1 MALSKEEAL
10 KKARQDMAH
19 RVGVSEDDIEGDN
32 VEEMDFPDMALGAG
46 TKGEMSGQ
54 MITPGWR
61 IRLRS
66 GGQTLEY
73 RANKDQVRLHNFKGT
88 NYKI

>member
-10 KKARQDMAH
+10 KKARQDMAK
-19 RVGVSEDDIEGDN
+19 RLGISENEVEGDR
-32 VEEMDFPDMALGAG
+32 VEETDFPDMALGAG
-46 TKGEMSGQ
+46 IKGEMSGQ

-66 GGQTLEY
+66 GNQTFEY
-73 RANKDQVRLHNFKGT
+73 RATKDQLRLHNYKGA